1 MPDKAEPD
9 ESTPPD
15 EGQSTSD
22 ADETTLAR
30 EQMEEA
36 LREKE
41 QFRAMAQRAQAD
53 LVNYRRRA
61 EDERRELRRG
71 ANSELLLKVLSIVD
85 DLERATALVPDDAVA
100 PGWLEGLQLIQ
111 RNLEN
116 LLTSQGVTGIEAEG
130 KPFEPWQHEA
140 VLYEESSDGKEGV
153 VMSVVR
159 KGYKLHDRVLRPAQV
174 AVSKATQP
182 EAQDENTDLEEE

>member
-9 ESTPPD
+9 KSMPPD

-22 ADETTLAR
+22 ADEMTLVR

-61 EDERRELRRG
+61 EDERRYLRRS
-71 ANSELLLKVLSIVD
+71 ANSEMLLKVISIVD
-85 DLERATALVPDDAVA
+85 DLERAMALVPGDAVA

-116 LLTSQGVTGIEAEG
+116 LLTSEGVTGIEAEG
-130 KPFEPWQHEA
+130 KPFEPWEHEA
-140 VLYEESSDGKEGV
+140 VLYEESSTAKEGV
-153 VMSVVR
+153 VVSVVR

-174 AVSKATQP
+174 AVSKAAQP
-182 EAQDENTDLEEE
+182 EDHDENTDLEEK